1 MTAPCALK
9 AFGPP
14 DDLPEGAVGW
24 IHEIGR
30 LIGRY
35 TLRPAFKVRVHGVER
50 VPASGPLVVIAN
62 HSSMIEPQLIFGMLP
77 RRSAFL
83 VKETLFRGALGKFL
97 LTLGQIPV
105 KRGEVDRKPLLT
117 AVGVLKD
124 GGVVGIFPEGTRGT
138 GDVGN
143 AERGA
148 AWLTR
153 SAGAT
158 VIPIATRGTLRPA
171 NGKRRFRPRVDILVG
186 EPFTPEIGR
195 GRSGL
200 EEGTELLRGELAALV
215 KTLDEWR
222 AEYGFQA
229 PKGNEKE

>member
-1 MTAPCALK
+1 VTAR
-9 AFGPP
+9 F
-14 DDLPEGAVGW
+14 LPEGAVGW
-24 IHEIGR
+24 IHEVGR

-35 TLRPAFKVRVHGVER
+35 TLRPAFKVRVHGAER

-83 VKETLFRGALGKFL
+83 VKETLFRGAFGKFL

-105 KRGEVDRKPLLT
+105 KRGEVDRRPLLT

-124 GGVVGIFPEGTRGT
+124 GGAVGIFPEGTRGA

-158 VIPIATRGTLRPA
+158 VVPIATRGTLRPA

-229 PKGNEKE
+229 PKGNEKA

>member
-1 MTAPCALK
+1 VTAR
-9 AFGPP
+9 G
-14 DDLPEGAVGW
+14 LPEGAVGW

-35 TLRPAFKVRVHGVER
+35 TLRPAFSVHVHGVER
-50 VPASGPLVVIAN
+50 VPRTGSLVVIAN

-83 VKETLFRGALGKFL
+83 VKESLFKGALGKFMRQ
-97 LTLGQIPV
+97 LGQIPV
-105 KRGEVDRKPLLT
+105 KRGEPDRRPLLT

-124 GGVVGIFPEGTRGT
+124 GGVVGIFPEGTRGS

-148 AWLTR
+148 AWLVR
-153 SAGAT
+153 ASGAT
-158 VIPIATRGTLRPA
+158 VVPVATRGTLRPA
-171 NGKRRFRPRVDILVG
+171 DGKRRFRPRVDILVG
-186 EPFTPEIGR
+186 KSFTPEIGK

-200 EEGTELLRGELAALV
+200 EEGTEQLRGALAALV
-215 KTLDEWR
+215 KTLDTWR
-222 AEYGFQA
+222 EKHGIQA
-229 PKGNEKE
+229 PQGNEK

>member
-1 MTAPCALK
+1 VTA
-9 AFGPP
+9 
-14 DDLPEGAVGW
+14 DHLPEGAVGW

-35 TLRPAFKVRVHGVER
+35 AFRPAFKVRVQGVDR
-50 VPASGPLVVIAN
+50 VPRTGPLVVIAN

-83 VKETLFRGALGKFL
+83 VKETLFRGALGRFFVR
-97 LTLGQIPV
+97 LGQIPV

-117 AVGVLKD
+117 AVDVLKN
-124 GGVVGIFPEGTRGT
+124 GGVVGIFPEGTRGS
-138 GDVGN
+138 GDVGS

-148 AWLTR
+148 AWLVR
-153 SAGAT
+153 SAGAS
-158 VIPIATRGTLRPA
+158 VVPIATRGTLRPVD
-171 NGKRRFRPRVDILVG
+171 GKRRFRPRVDILVG
-186 EPFTPEIGR
+186 ESFTPEIGR
-195 GRSGL
+195 GRTGL

-215 KTLDEWR
+215 KTLDKWR

-229 PKGNEKE
+229 PKGNEKA

>member
-1 MTAPCALK
+1 MSQQ
-9 AFGPP
+9 PP
-14 DDLPEGAVGW
+14 RGLPEGAIGW

-35 TLRPAFKVRVHGVER
+35 TLRPAFKVRVHGIER
-50 VPASGPLVVIAN
+50 VPRTGPLVVIAN

-83 VKETLFRGALGKFL
+83 VKEQLFRGVFGRFL
-97 LTLGQIPV
+97 LQLGQIPV
-105 KRGEVDRKPLLT
+105 KRGEVGRKPLLT
-117 AVGVLKD
+117 AVGVLKG

-148 AWLTR
+148 AWLVR
-153 SAGAT
+153 SARAT
-158 VIPIATRGTLRPA
+158 VVPVATRGTLRPA
-171 NGKRRFRPRVDILVG
+171 DGKKRFRPRVDILVG
-186 EPFTPEIGR
+186 ESFTPEVGR
-195 GRSGL
+195 GRTGL
-200 EEGTELLRGELAALV
+200 EAGTELLRSELAALV

-222 AEYGFQA
+222 EEYGIAA
-229 PKGNEKE
+229 PRRNEKA